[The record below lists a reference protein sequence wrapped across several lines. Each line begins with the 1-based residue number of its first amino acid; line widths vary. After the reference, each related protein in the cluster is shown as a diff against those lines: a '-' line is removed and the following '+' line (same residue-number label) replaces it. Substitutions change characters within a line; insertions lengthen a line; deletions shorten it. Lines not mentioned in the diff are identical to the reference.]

1 MSDYKN
7 KHRFPLYINE
17 DVLASVK
24 SMYREYGYSSQSEF
38 IEKAVEFYLGYLKM
52 DMDMDLIA
60 PVVMSTIRSVVTEN
74 TTRITRLLFKNSVE
88 MALMNNIL
96 AYEYQIDP
104 ENVKKVREECE
115 KTVRK
120 TNGNFSI
127 EDAVKWQKG

>member
-1 MSDYKN
+1 MSDFN
-7 KHRFPLYINE
+7 GKHRFPLYIKE
-17 DVLASVK
+17 DDLAAVK
-24 SMYREYGYSSQSEF
+24 SMYREYGCASQSEF

-120 TNGNFSI
+120 TNGNFML
-127 EDAVKWQKG
+127 EDAINWQRG

>member
-74 TTRITRLLFKNSVE
+74 TTWITRLLFKNSVE

-96 AYEYQIDP
+96 AYEYQIDT
-104 ENVKKVREECE
+104 ENVQKVREECE

-127 EDAVKWQKG
+127 EDAIKWQKG

>member
-1 MSDYKN
+1 
-7 KHRFPLYINE
+7 
-17 DVLASVK
+17 
-24 SMYREYGYSSQSEF
+24 
-38 IEKAVEFYLGYLKM
+38 
-52 DMDMDLIA
+52 
-60 PVVMSTIRSVVTEN
+60 
-74 TTRITRLLFKNSVE
+74 
-88 MALMNNIL
+88 MNNIL

>member
-24 SMYREYGYSSQSEF
+24 SMYREYGCTSQGEF

-104 ENVKKVREECE
+104 ENVQKVREECE

-127 EDAVKWQKG
+127 EDAINWQRG

>member
-1 MSDYKN
+1 
-7 KHRFPLYINE
+7 
-17 DVLASVK
+17 
-24 SMYREYGYSSQSEF
+24 
-38 IEKAVEFYLGYLKM
+38 
-52 DMDMDLIA
+52 MDLIA

-120 TNGNFSI
+120 TNGNFML
-127 EDAVKWQKG
+127 EDAIKWQKG

>member
-24 SMYREYGYSSQSEF
+24 SMYRDYGCSSQSEF